1 MKRNIPIKLLSCLLT
16 AVMLFTTCS
25 VAATAAANNDKGKY
39 LKDVFIAY
47 GADKEK
53 AVEWLTNNGWELT
66 LGNITLDGGN
76 YSCSETGAILRVV
89 GNGKATLDAGA
100 VLQKPFIIKYD

>member
-1 MKRNIPIKLLSCLLT
+1 MKQSIPIKLLSCLLT

-53 AVEWLTNNGWELT
+53 AVEWLTNNGWEPFEDF
-66 LGNITLDGGN
+66 NDGKSSNRKTKAYAVMG
-76 YSCSETGAILRVV
+76 IRLRPERSHHRY
-89 GNGKATLDAGA
+89 G
-100 VLQKPFIIKYD
+100 YDVHEGRIQL